1 MNAFLNKVL
10 VFRTGC
16 HIVCFSSEEPSFDYV
31 VTGASASLS
40 KYLGKIAE
48 NDLVGFYK

>member
-1 MNAFLNKVL
+1 MHSLIKSLFLEA
-10 VFRTGC
+10 GC